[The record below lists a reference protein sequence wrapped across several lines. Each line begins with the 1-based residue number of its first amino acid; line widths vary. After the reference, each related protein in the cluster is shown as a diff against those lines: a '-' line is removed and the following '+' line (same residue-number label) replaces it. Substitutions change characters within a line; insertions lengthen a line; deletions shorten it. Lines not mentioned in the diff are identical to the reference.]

1 VSSDG
6 DRRSGKEQSGGDE
19 PESGRT
25 RRQSSDRRGAAR
37 IKKRIPCEFASDGK
51 KMRGFVLDVSPEG
64 LFVQTLKPI
73 NPGREIAVTF
83 KLPNSD
89 QAIELRGCVV
99 RNRQVPRHLASVT
112 TAGVGLQINN
122 APPEYFEFVA
132 SLCFPDEN
140 APKAGSA
147 DAASEESEKPAPE
160 KKKRKLPPR
169 MPKPESMT
177 ATETPTET
185 SYRVRAKQKG
195 GNRSRLLVVSA
206 SSREQAMSLAL
217 EQIGS
222 DFEIVDVE
230 SS

>member
-6 DRRSGKEQSGGDE
+6 DRRSGKDQSGTDE
-19 PESGRT
+19 PESGEGPKHSSN
-25 RRQSSDRRGAAR
+25 RRRAAR
-37 IKKRIPCEFASDGK
+37 IKKRIPCEFVNDGK
-51 KMRGFVLDVSPEG
+51 QIRGFVLDVSPWG

-73 NPGREIAVTF
+73 DPGAEIGITF
-83 KLPNSD
+83 RLPNSD

-99 RNRQVPRHLASVT
+99 RNKQVPRHLASVT
-112 TAGVGLQINN
+112 TPGVGLQINN

-132 SLCFPDEN
+132 SLSFRDDKV
-140 APKAGSA
+140 PKAGSA
-147 DAASEESEKPAPE
+147 AAASEEPEKPAPK
-160 KKKRKLPPR
+160 KKKRKLPAR

-177 ATETPTET
+177 ATVTPTET

-195 GNRSRLLVVSA
+195 GSRSRLLVVSA
-206 SSREQAMSLAL
+206 SSREEAMSLAL

-222 DFEIVDVE
+222 DFEIVDIE